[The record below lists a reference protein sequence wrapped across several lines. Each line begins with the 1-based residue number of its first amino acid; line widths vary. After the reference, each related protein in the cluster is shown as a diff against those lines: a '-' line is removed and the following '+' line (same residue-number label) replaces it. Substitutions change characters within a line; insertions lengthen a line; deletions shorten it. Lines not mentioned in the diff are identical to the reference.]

1 MKTIRSPRSKGSTR
15 KHENRETTFIGNIIL
30 IGLPGA
36 GKSTIGVILA
46 KTFGMN
52 FVDTDILIQE
62 QTGRLLQELIDSM
75 GPDTFLSIEEE
86 TILTLDASNAVI
98 ATGGSAVFSRRAM
111 EHLKSDGI
119 VLYLKIPFE
128 GMVRRLNNIT
138 TRGIVLYGGQSLRD
152 MYNQR
157 IPLYEKYADITIDC
171 SDEKFERIV
180 EKVIEEINKKISR
193 Y

>member
-1 MKTIRSPRSKGSTR
+1 MFIR
-15 KHENRETTFIGNIIL
+15 NIIL

-157 IPLYEKYADITIDC
+157 IPLYEKYADRTIDC
-171 SDEKFERIV
+171 SDENFERIV